1 MVGRVED
8 GSGGQWETERLG
20 GAEDRGLDRRF
31 AVGVDKGDA
40 TKGGHSGSHVG
51 LGDGV
56 HWGGD
61 AGDRKRNVAS
71 KAGGEGDGVGGEV
84 DVVWKEDDVV
94 ICVGVALGEE
104 SIRGEAVLNLCACHC
119 LGCGA

>member
-1 MVGRVED
+1 MVWKLED
-8 GSGGQWETERLG
+8 RSRGQWETERLG
-20 GAEDRGLDRRF
+20 GAEDRGLERRF

-40 TKGGHSGSHVG
+40 TKRGHGGSHVG

-56 HWGGD
+56 HRGGD

-71 KAGGEGDGVGGEV
+71 ETGGEGDRISGEV

-94 ICVGVALGEE
+94 ISIGVTLGEE
-104 SIRGEAVLNLCACHC
+104 SISWETVVNLCACHC
-119 LGCGA
+119 